1 MSNRFATI
9 ILSGYSVIHNSK
21 YLPLMVVSLLVLGG
35 EQACRAETPEEAST
49 IGRKL
54 GSIEKAST
62 FVKLL
67 KDTDAAKNLLF
78 SSNGTTTVFVPTN
91 KAFEKLSKER
101 LQALIDP
108 ANKQYLERVLTYHAA
123 HNTRIDR
130 YVLRRI
136 GFLLSGLGQY
146 LKINPDRTGDVITV
160 DGATIEEYDLACSN
174 GVVHFIDTVLD
185 PIELDL
191 FEYLEKDGRFT
202 ILTKLIKRS
211 GQTKLFQN
219 RHDVYTVFAPTDEAF
234 ASLPKG
240 TVDSLLLP
248 EKLDLLSDVIKTH
261 IALGTWTVA
270 KIPDVPPLGTP
281 GIDVA
286 NQYGQELVYRTANG
300 RGTIENIAISTADL
314 VTRNGFV
321 HVIDRPLLPKRDSI
335 ITALERN
342 GGFGE
347 FLNLARDAGIYDVL
361 GQFQLQVT
369 VFAPTDAALKSD
381 ALKERLKMLKDPAN
395 RERLRAVLLR
405 HVVFGRILTTN
416 SIDFLRFNSQINA
429 RIDLVREGAKR
440 TIQGVQI
447 VETDILARNG
457 VAHGINGIIDEAME
471 APDTDQTW
479 QSFVGYVK
487 DTIRSGNELYTAG
500 KYSQASDYY
509 ARRGYELKARF
520 AANITRFYGI
530 NVQIILNND
539 VYRNRD
545 YDFASTA
552 WSQRNKF
559 LELQRTLETKTPL
572 QIDEIELRI
581 PAKKQ

>member
-1 MSNRFATI
+1 MKLNFTSMFLTI
-9 ILSGYSVIHNSK
+9 VSVCA
-21 YLPLMVVSLLVLGG
+21 LGG
-35 EQACRAETPEEAST
+35 EQACRAETPEEATT

-54 GSIEKAST
+54 GGIEKAST
-62 FVKLL
+62 FLKLL

-78 SSNGTTTVFVPTN
+78 STNGTTTVFVPTN
-91 KAFEKLSKER
+91 RAFEKLPKER
-101 LQALIDP
+101 LAALTDP

-136 GFLLSGLGQY
+136 GFLLSGLGQF
-146 LKINPDRTGDVITV
+146 LNVTPDRTGDVITV

-202 ILTKLIKRS
+202 VLTKLIKRS

-234 ASLPKG
+234 ARLPKG
-240 TVDSLLLP
+240 TVDALLQP

-261 IALGTWTVA
+261 ISAGTNTVR
-270 KIPDVPPLGTP
+270 KIPDVQPLGTP
-281 GIDVA
+281 GFDVV
-286 NQYGQELVYRTANG
+286 NQYGQELIYRSVGG
-300 RGTIENIAISTADL
+300 RRTIDNVNIITADL

-321 HVIDRPLLPKRDSI
+321 HVLDRPLTPKRDSI

-342 GGFGE
+342 GGFSE
-347 FLNLARDAGIYDVL
+347 FLALARDAGVYDVL
-361 GQFQLQVT
+361 GQFQKQVT
-369 VFAPTDAALKSD
+369 VFVPTDEVLKSD
-381 ALKERLKMLKDPAN
+381 SLKERIKTLRSPAN
-395 RERLRAVLLR
+395 RERLRTVLLR
-405 HVVFGRILTTN
+405 HVISGRILTTN
-416 SIDFLRFNSQINA
+416 SIDYQRFTSEIAA
-429 RIDLVREGAKR
+429 RVDLVREGAKR

-457 VAHGINGIIDEAME
+457 VAHGIAGFISEDME
-471 APDTDQTW
+471 APDADQTW
-479 QSFVGYVK
+479 QNFVGYIK
-487 DTIRSGNELYTAG
+487 ETIRVGSELYTAG
-500 KYSQASDYY
+500 KYQEATDYY

-520 AANITRFYGI
+520 AGNFIRFYGI
-530 NVQIILNND
+530 DAGGILNND
-539 VYRNRD
+539 AQRNRD
-545 YDFASTA
+545 YDFAATA

-559 LELQRTLETKTPL
+559 LELQRRLETKIPL
-572 QIDEIELRI
+572 QIDEIELRT
-581 PAKKQ
+581 PMKKQ

>member
-1 MSNRFATI
+1 MKLNFTRMLLTI
-9 ILSGYSVIHNSK
+9 VSVCA
-21 YLPLMVVSLLVLGG
+21 LGG
-35 EQACRAETPEEAST
+35 EQACRAETPEEATT

-54 GSIEKAST
+54 GGIEQAST
-62 FVKLL
+62 FLKLL

-78 SSNGTTTVFVPTN
+78 STDGTTTVFVPTN
-91 KAFEKLSKER
+91 RAFEKLPKER
-101 LQALIDP
+101 LAALTDP

-136 GFLLSGLGQY
+136 GFLLSGLGQF
-146 LKINPDRTGDVITV
+146 LNVTPDRTGDVITV

-202 ILTKLIKRS
+202 VLTKLIKRS

-240 TVDSLLLP
+240 TVDALLQP

-261 IALGTWTVA
+261 IAAGTKTVR
-270 KIPDVPPLGTP
+270 KIPDVQPLGTP
-281 GIDVA
+281 GFDVV
-286 NQYGQELVYRTANG
+286 NQYGQELIYRSVGG
-300 RGTIENIAISTADL
+300 RRTIDNVNIVTADL

-321 HVIDRPLLPKRDSI
+321 HVLDRPLTPKRDSI

-342 GGFGE
+342 GGFSE
-347 FLNLARDAGIYDVL
+347 FLALARDAGVYDVL
-361 GQFQLQVT
+361 GQFQNQVT
-369 VFAPTDAALKSD
+369 VFVPTDEVLKSD
-381 ALKERLKMLKDPAN
+381 SLKERIKMLKSPAN
-395 RERLRAVLLR
+395 RERLRTVLLR
-405 HVVFGRILTTN
+405 HVISDRILTTN
-416 SIDFLRFNSQINA
+416 SIDFQRFTSQIDA
-429 RIDLVREGAKR
+429 RVDLVREGAKR

-457 VAHGINGIIDEAME
+457 VAHGIAGFISEDME
-471 APDTDQTW
+471 APDADQTW
-479 QSFVGYVK
+479 QNFVGYIK
-487 DTIRSGNELYTAG
+487 DTIRVGSELYTAG
-500 KYSQASDYY
+500 KYQEATDYY

-520 AANITRFYGI
+520 AGNITRFYGI
-530 NVQIILNND
+530 NAGGILNND
-539 VYRNRD
+539 VQRNRD
-545 YDFASTA
+545 YDFAATA

-559 LELQRTLETKTPL
+559 LELQRQLEKKSPL
-572 QIDEIELRI
+572 QIDEIELRT
-581 PAKKQ
+581 PMKKP